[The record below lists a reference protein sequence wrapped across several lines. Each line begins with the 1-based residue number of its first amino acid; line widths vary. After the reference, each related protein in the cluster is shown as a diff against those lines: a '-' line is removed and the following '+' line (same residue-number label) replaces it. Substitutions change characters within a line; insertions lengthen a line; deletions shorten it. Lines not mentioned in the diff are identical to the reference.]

1 VRLLHWGTDAVHLT
15 FALPDDAPVALI
27 AIQPGAVPT
36 GEAAPA
42 PGEAPDQG
50 AGPDAAAP
58 ALWSGDDGDVPDRLL
73 QALVEVSA
81 FGHGR
86 FPGSFR
92 HVDTVLGAA
101 LRHVSHEAD
110 VDDDGT
116 ARLRIEQR
124 DDASGLVVASV
135 FEAQEAVAAFRT
147 HTEVGLVPGAAPLTL
162 DAVSTIATGA
172 FLGRDDDVDAF
183 ALATAANDW
192 VAESRW
198 STTPLRDAG
207 LARIDRDVQH
217 QPPRTRLVV
226 GDRGSWSSGEA
237 VPTAALLARDGSAA
251 LAWQVEHAG
260 PWLFE
265 LGETRH
271 GAYLLLSGPTDPENH
286 WSLVLRPGEVF
297 TSAPA
302 SVAVAAGGVDEV
314 LAAMT
319 AQRRATRLVREVDHD
334 LPVVFNDYMNTL
346 MGDPTTEKLL
356 PLIDA
361 AAEVGADY
369 FCIDAGW
376 YAEGHWWDT
385 VGEWQPAASRFPG
398 GIDEV
403 LDRIRERGMVPGL
416 WLEPEVIGVRSPL
429 AASLPDDAFFSRG
442 GVRVADHGR
451 HLLDLRSP
459 AARAHLD
466 GVVDRL
472 VGDHGV
478 GFFKMDYNT
487 MTGPGTDAGGLAP
500 GAGLL
505 EHSRALLAW
514 LDAVQERHPRLLI
527 ENCASGAMRMDW
539 AMMSRLHVQSTSDQ
553 QDPVMYATIAA
564 AAPAALLPEQAG
576 HWAYPH
582 AGMEPELFTFSLVN
596 AVLGRMYLS
605 GHLNRMDSAQRD
617 VVRAAVAAHRDVLGS
632 IERAVPSWPLGL
644 PAWEDA
650 WTALALTADAGAGAG
665 AVTHLSVWRCSGDDD
680 RVVLPLP
687 GLRGQE
693 VRARP
698 FFPAD
703 PAGWSWSWDPQ
714 EAELTVTV
722 DVTGPTARVI
732 EIRATGHDAGEGE
745 AVA

>member
-1 VRLLHWGTDAVHLT
+1 MRLLHWGTDALHLT
-15 FALPDDAPVALI
+15 FAQPDDGPVALI
-27 AIQPGAVPT
+27 AI
-36 GEAAPA
+36 A
-42 PGEAPDQG
+42 PGG
-50 AGPDAAAP
+50 AAP
-58 ALWSGDDGDVPDRLL
+58 ALWPGDDSDVPDRLL

-116 ARLRIEQR
+116 VRLRIEQR
-124 DDASGLVVASV
+124 DDASGLVVSSV
-135 FEAQEAVAAFRT
+135 FEAREAVAAFRT
-147 HTEVGLVPGAAPLTL
+147 HSEVGLAPSAVPLTL

-172 FLGRDDDVDAF
+172 FLGRDHDVDAF
-183 ALATAANDW
+183 SLATAANDW

-198 STTPLRDAG
+198 STTPLREAG

-286 WSLVLRPGEVF
+286 WSLPLRPGEVF

-403 LDRIRERGMVPGL
+403 LDRIRDRGMVPGL

-429 AASLPDDAFFSRG
+429 AASLPDDAFFTRG

-514 LDAVQERHPRLLI
+514 LDDVQERHPRLLI

-605 GHLNRMDSAQRD
+605 GHLNRMDAAQRD
-617 VVRAAVAAHRDVLGS
+617 VVRAAVAAHREVLGS

-650 WTALALTADAGAGAG
+650 WTALALTAGAGADAGVG
-665 AVTHLSVWRCSGDDD
+665 AGGGSVTHLSVWRCQGDDD
-680 RVVLPLP
+680 RVVLSLP

-693 VRARP
+693 VRVRP
-698 FFPAD
+698 FFPTD

-714 EAELTVTV
+714 EAELTVVV
-722 DVTGPTARVI
+722 DVAGPTARVL
-732 EIRATGHDAGEGE
+732 EIRSEV
-745 AVA
+745 VA

>member
-1 VRLLHWGTDAVHLT
+1 VRLLHWGTGALRLT

-27 AIQPGAVPT
+27 AIEPGGAPAMSGAVPAS
-36 GEAAPA
+36 GAV
-42 PGEAPDQG
+42 PDQG
-50 AGPDAAAP
+50 AGLGAVAP
-58 ALWSGDDGDVPDRLL
+58 ALWPGDEGDVPDRLL

-101 LRHVSHEAD
+101 LRHVSHEAQ
-110 VDDDGT
+110 VADDGT
-116 ARLRIEQR
+116 AQLRIEQR
-124 DDASGLVVASV
+124 GDASGLVVTSV
-135 FEAQEAVAAFRT
+135 FEAKEAVPAFRT
-147 HTEVGLVPGAAPLTL
+147 HTEVGLAPGASPLTL
-162 DAVSTIATGA
+162 DAVSTTATGA

-198 STTPLRDAG
+198 STTPLREAG

-237 VPTAALLARDGSAA
+237 VPTAALLARDGSTA

-286 WSLVLRPGEVF
+286 WSLVLSPGDVF

-302 SVAVAAGGVDEV
+302 SIAVASGGVDEV

-505 EHSRALLAW
+505 EHTRALLAW
-514 LDAVQERHPRLLI
+514 LDEVQERHPRLLI

-605 GHLNRMDSAQRD
+605 GHLNRMDAAQRE
-617 VVRAAVAAHRDVLGS
+617 VVRAAVVAHREVLGS

-650 WTALALTADAGAGAG
+650 WTALALTAGGAGAGAGAAVGAGAG

-687 GLRGQE
+687 ALRGEE
-693 VRARP
+693 VRVEP

-722 DVTGPTARVI
+722 DVAGPTARVL
-732 EIRATGHDAGEGE
+732 ELTTG
-745 AVA
+745 

>member
-1 VRLLHWGTDAVHLT
+1 VRLLHWGTDALHLT
-15 FALPDDAPVALI
+15 FALPDDRPVALI
-27 AIQPGAVPT
+27 AVESGGA
-36 GEAAPA
+36 GS
-42 PGEAPDQG
+42 GG
-50 AGPDAAAP
+50 AGP
-58 ALWSGDDGDVPDRLL
+58 ALWPGDEGDVPDRLL

-81 FGHGR
+81 FGHRR

-101 LRHVSHEAD
+101 LRHVSHEAG
-110 VDDDGT
+110 DDGGT
-116 ARLRIEQR
+116 TWLRIEQR
-124 DDASGLVVASV
+124 DDATGLVVTSV
-135 FEAQEAVAAFRT
+135 FEAQEAVPAFRT
-147 HTEVGLVPGAAPLTL
+147 HTEVGLAPGASPLTL

-198 STTPLRDAG
+198 STTPLREAG

-302 SVAVAAGGVDEV
+302 SVAVAAGGVDDV

-361 AAEVGADY
+361 ASEVGADY

-403 LDRIRERGMVPGL
+403 LDRIRDRGMVPGL

-429 AASLPDDAFFSRG
+429 AASLPDDAFFTRG

-472 VGDHGV
+472 VTDHGV

-514 LDAVQERHPRLLI
+514 LDEVQERHPRLLI

-605 GHLNRMDSAQRD
+605 GHLNRMDAAQRD
-617 VVRAAVAAHRDVLGS
+617 VVRAAVAAHREVLGS

-650 WTALALTADAGAGAG
+650 WTALALTADD
-665 AVTHLSVWRCSGDDD
+665 VTHLSVWRCSGDDD

-687 GLRGQE
+687 RLRGQE
-693 VRARP
+693 ARIEP

-703 PAGWSWSWDPQ
+703 PAGWSWSWDSQ

-722 DVTGPTARVI
+722 DVTGPTARVL
-732 EIRATGHDAGEGE
+732 RLTAG
-745 AVA
+745 